1 MLNPPFFPKFSRSSR
16 SPAVT
21 KGGTIYYCIWL
32 AYATGVLEKAG
43 HEVKLVDAPAV
54 PISEKKVLAIIR
66 RFKPEMVV
74 LDTSTASI
82 HNDVEVLRKVKKAHK
97 CFGVLVGTHVSALPL
112 ETMEMSNAID
122 AVCIQEYDYT
132 LRDLA
137 KELGKKKPALAKVN
151 GIVFRKGKKVVK
163 NKLRE
168 KIQDLNKLPF
178 VSAVYKKHLNYKNYF
193 YSANLYPEIAILTGR
208 GCPFNCKFC
217 NWVQNLNPGPYR
229 KRSVV
234 NVIEEFKFIEK
245 NFPDAKEVFLEDDT
259 FTADHRWVNDFCKSK
274 IKEKIKIKW
283 SCNARADVPLETL
296 QLMKKAGCR
305 LLCVGFESGSQ
316 HVLNDVRKGTTLG
329 KMKEFMDDSKK
340 AGILVHGCFMVGNP
354 EDNEETIK
362 ATIELAKKLNP
373 DSAQFFPIM
382 VYPGTQSYE
391 HFKKSGQLVST
402 DFRQWVD
409 ENGWHNCMVS
419 MPGLSNKEMV
429 EWCDRARKEFYFR
442 PKYIGKKALQ
452 VITQP
457 SEFPRLWK
465 GGKTFIKYIAKS
477 KKETGKK
484 TAINEK
490 SVENEKKPIE
500 NGKKMNWARL
510 SQDKPS
516 ITMQRLAKIALIR
529 SDKAA
534 TRTKMAIA
542 RLKHRK
548 KFVLR
553 NVQGSNMYLNIKD
566 KGICSDLYLRGKRED
581 KATDELMKRVKP
593 GMVIADVGANIGY
606 YALMEAKAVGPKGK
620 VYAIEPIPENIVL
633 LKKNIAANDYKNIEV
648 FNKAAGDK
656 NCKKKIFISKQSN
669 LSTFCE
675 NVELDQSGETIDV
688 DVFTLD
694 SFFKNREKPQIV
706 RMDVEGYEY
715 EILQGMKKTMKEC
728 KNLQFFIE
736 VHADFMGEEKT
747 VRFLKIL
754 KQNGITHCKIIR
766 ESSDI
771 LKFSEKIL
779 SKEIFPEEGEFNKT
793 IGEIISEK
801 KFHYGLYYLF
811 AEKNGMMLLK
821 KSI

>member
-1 MLNPPFFPKFSRSSR
+1 MNFMRILMLNPPFFPKYSRSSR

-21 KGGTIYYCIWL
+21 KGGTIYYPLWL

-43 HEVKLVDAPAV
+43 HEVKLVDAPAI
-54 PISEKKVLAIIR
+54 PISEKKVLAIVR

-82 HNDVEVLRKVKKAHK
+82 HNDVEVLRKIKKARK

-112 ETMEMSNAID
+112 ETMEMSNSID
-122 AVCIQEYDYT
+122 AICIQEYDYT
-132 LRDLA
+132 LRNLA
-137 KELGKKKPALAKVN
+137 KELVKKKPALGTVD
-151 GIVFRKGKKVVK
+151 GIVFRKGKKAVK

-168 KIQDLNKLPF
+168 KIQNLDELPF
-178 VSAVYKKHLNYKNYF
+178 ISAVYKKHLNYKNYF
-193 YSANLYPEIAILTGR
+193 YSANLYPEIAIVTGR

-217 NWVQNLNPGPYR
+217 NWVQNLNTGPYR
-229 KRSVV
+229 KRSIA

-259 FTADHRWVNDFCKSK
+259 FTADHRRVNDFCKSK

-329 KMKEFMDDSKK
+329 KMKQFTDDSEK
-340 AGILVHGCFMVGNP
+340 AGILVHGCFMIGNP
-354 EDNEETIK
+354 EDNKETIR
-362 ATIELAKKLNP
+362 ATIELAKRLNP

-402 DFRQWVD
+402 DFRKWID

-429 EWCDRARKEFYFR
+429 EWCDKARKEFYFR
-442 PKYIGKKALQ
+442 PKYIGEKVVQ

-465 GGKTFIKYIAKS
+465 GGKTFIKYVAKS
-477 KKETGKK
+477 KKGTGK
-484 TAINEK
+484 E
-490 SVENEKKPIE
+490 
-500 NGKKMNWARL
+500 
-510 SQDKPS
+510 KPS
-516 ITMQRLAKIALIR
+516 IVVQRAAKIVLIK
-529 SDKAA
+529 SDTVA
-534 TRTKMAIA
+534 TRTKMAMA

-548 KFVLR
+548 KFVLKD
-553 NVQGSNMYLNIKD
+553 VQGSNMYLNIKD

-581 KATDELMKRVKP
+581 QATDELMKRVKP
-593 GMVIADVGANIGY
+593 GMVIAEVGANIGY

-620 VYAIEPIPENIVL
+620 IYAIEPIPNNVEL
-633 LKKNIAANDYKNIEV
+633 LKKNIEANDYKNIEV

-656 NCKKKIFISKQSN
+656 NEKKKILISRQAN

-675 NVELDQSGETIDV
+675 NVELDQSGETIEV
-688 DVFTLD
+688 DVVTLD
-694 SFFKNREKPQIV
+694 SFFKNRKKPQVV

-715 EILQGMKKTMKEC
+715 EILQGMKKIMKES
-728 KNLQFFIE
+728 KNLLFFIE
-736 VHADFMGEEKT
+736 VHADFMGAEKT
-747 VRFLKIL
+747 IDFLKLL
-754 KQNGITHCKIIR
+754 KENGIKHCKIIM
-766 ESSDI
+766 ESPDI
-771 LKFSEKIL
+771 YKLSEKIL
-779 SKEIFPEEGEFNKT
+779 SKEVLPEQGEFDKS
-793 IGEIISEK
+793 IDEMISEK
-801 KFHYGLYYLF
+801 KFHKGLYHLF
-811 AEKNGMMLLK
+811 AEKK
-821 KSI
+821 